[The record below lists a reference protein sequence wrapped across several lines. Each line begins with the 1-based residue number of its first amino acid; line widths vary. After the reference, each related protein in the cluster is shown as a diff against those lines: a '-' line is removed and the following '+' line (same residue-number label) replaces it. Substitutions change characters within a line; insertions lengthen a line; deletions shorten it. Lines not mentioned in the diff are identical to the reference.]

1 MQQIA
6 LLIIDQHKQKP
17 WLAGDSR
24 EPVDSVLGLIAD
36 ESVRVAARR
45 LLDQRRFSE
54 VVRAFAWQGILA
66 PNNAPNVE
74 CDLDDE
80 DEDKEEIPFDDEM
93 DDPDTGSAWDNA
105 ADRDH
110 GRPGP
115 PSVEDIS
122 RILER
127 LGQLNLLNNE

>member
-1 MQQIA
+1 M
-6 LLIIDQHKQKP
+6 
-17 WLAGDSR
+17 
-24 EPVDSVLGLIAD
+24 LGLIAD

-54 VVRAFAWQGILA
+54 VVRILAWQGILA
-66 PNNAPNVE
+66 PNNAPSVE
-74 CDLDDE
+74 RELDGEDE
-80 DEDKEEIPFDDEM
+80 DEEEIPFDDEI

-105 ADRDH
+105 ADGNH
-110 GRPGP
+110 GRPGA

-127 LGQLNLLNNE
+127 LGQLNLLNNK